1 MIDVPKRLEVLVYR
15 YYYLHSS
22 SNNISKGVRLSMN
35 SEKKQRERSKGLFT
49 EAVSITL
56 TILTASIRV

>member
-1 MIDVPKRLEVLVYR
+1 
-15 YYYLHSS
+15 
-22 SNNISKGVRLSMN
+22 MN